1 MREGRGGEGRGGEG
15 RGGEGERKFLTTHGV
30 GTNVEVAGVQRM
42 EWDTVGTYCGHSRGL
57 T

>member
-1 MREGRGGEGRGGEG
+1 MGRGEEGRGRGS
-15 RGGEGERKFLTTHGV
+15 FLTTHNV

-42 EWDTVGTYCGHSRGL
+42 EWDTVGTYCGHNRGL